1 MNSGTPV
8 PGHFAVRLVATT
20 LNIGVTFLTGADAG
34 ARSFAQRG
42 RSGPRTGGQ
51 STVQTI
57 PSSRFDGEQ
66 WRTTAQ

>member
-42 RSGPRTGGQ
+42 RSGPSNGRPIHRSDHT
-51 STVQTI
+51 
-57 PSSRFDGEQ
+57 FEQ
-66 WRTTAQ
+66 IRW